1 MFTAMLL
8 AQGVA
13 AQITAAP
20 AELSPETRI
29 LVAPVGAAVA
39 KVRAEQAALP
49 PPKDDAEKL
58 LRMRDLEQAPRAAM
72 MAVDFQ
78 QIPPAERM
86 AASTAIWQQILPID
100 EANQKALM
108 EMLPP
113 EGWFTISRYGKEAS
127 RAAFL
132 IVQHG
137 NVELWRR
144 FVPVLEPLAA
154 KGEVEPSQYALMY
167 DRLATNEGRQQRYG
181 SQMGCKAGKWVPD
194 PIEDPDGLD
203 ARRAKL
209 GMEPYASYLAKNFS
223 GPAPC

>member
-1 MFTAMLL
+1 MLSAMLL

-13 AQITAAP
+13 AQIMAAP
-20 AELSPETRI
+20 AEVSPETRI
-29 LVAPVGAAVA
+29 LIAPVAAAIA

-78 QIPPAERM
+78 KIPPAERK
-86 AASTAIWQQILPID
+86 AAYTAMWQQITPID
-100 EANQKALM
+100 EANQKAVL

-113 EGWFTISRYGKEAS
+113 EGWFTIGRYGKEAS

-137 NVELWRR
+137 NVDLWRR

-154 KGEVEPSQYALMY
+154 RGEIEPGQFALMY
-167 DRLATNEGRQQRYG
+167 DRLETTEGRKQRYG
-181 SQMGCKAGKWVPD
+181 SQMSCRAGKWVPD
-194 PIEDPDGLD
+194 PIEDPEGLD

-209 GMEPYASYLAKNFS
+209 GMEPYASYLARNFS

>member
-1 MFTAMLL
+1 MLSAMLL

-13 AQITAAP
+13 AQIVAAP
-20 AELSPETRI
+20 VEVSPETRI
-29 LVAPVGAAVA
+29 LIAPVAAAIA

-78 QIPPAERM
+78 KIPPAERK
-86 AASTAIWQQILPID
+86 AAYTAMWQQITPID
-100 EANQKALM
+100 EANQKAVL

-154 KGEVEPSQYALMY
+154 KGEVEPSQFALMY
-167 DRLATNEGRQQRYG
+167 DRLETTEGRKQRYG
-181 SQMGCKAGKWVPD
+181 SQMRCKAGKWVPD
-194 PIEDPDGLD
+194 PIENPEELD

-209 GMEPYASYLAKNFS
+209 GMEPYASYLSKNYS

>member
-1 MFTAMLL
+1 MFTAILL

-13 AQITAAP
+13 AQIMAAP
-20 AELSPETRI
+20 ADLSPETRI
-29 LVAPVGAAVA
+29 LIAPVAAA
-39 KVRAEQAALP
+39 IARVRAEQAALP

-78 QIPPAERM
+78 KIPPAERQ
-86 AASTAIWQQILPID
+86 AANTAMWKQITPID
-100 EANQKALM
+100 EANQKALL

-137 NVELWRR
+137 NLELWRR

-154 KGEVEPSQYALMY
+154 KGEVEGRHFALMY
-167 DRLATNEGRQQRYG
+167 DRLETNEGRKQRYG
-181 SQMGCKAGKWVPD
+181 SQMSCKAGKWVAA
-194 PIEDPDGLD
+194 PIEDPEGLD
-203 ARRAKL
+203 ERRAKL
-209 GMEPYASYLAKNFS
+209 GMEPYAAYLAKNYA

>member
-13 AQITAAP
+13 AQIMAAP
-20 AELSPETRI
+20 ADVSPETRI
-29 LVAPVGAAVA
+29 LIAPVAAAVA
-39 KVRAEQAALP
+39 KVRADQAALP
-49 PPKDDAEKL
+49 PPRDDAEKL
-58 LRMRDLEQAPRAAM
+58 LRMRDLEQAPRAALGKI
-72 MAVDFQ
+72 DFSK
-78 QIPPAERM
+78 IPPADRKN
-86 AASTAIWQQILPID
+86 ASAAIWQQIIPID
-100 EANQKALM
+100 EANQKALL

-167 DRLATNEGRQQRYG
+167 DRLEMTEGRKQRYG
-181 SQMGCKAGKWVPD
+181 SQMSCKAGKWIPA
-194 PIEDPDGLD
+194 PIEAPDGLD

-209 GMEPYASYLAKNFS
+209 SMEPYASYLAKNFS